1 MPRAHTPIRVAII
14 GYGLAGSTFHAP
26 FIVTTPSL
34 VVRAVVTRDP
44 ERRAQAAREH
54 PDARLVDTADE
65 LWAHADELDLVVVA
79 TPNRTHVALARAA
92 LAAGLAV
99 VVDKPFAPTA
109 AEAEALIAE
118 ARRRGLLLTVYQ
130 NRRWDG
136 DFITLRQLVAAGSLG
151 TVYRLESRFDRWRP
165 TPKGN
170 WRERGDPAEAGGLL
184 YDLGSHLIDQALVL
198 LGPVTS
204 VYAELDR
211 RRDGIEA
218 DDDSFL
224 ALTHASGA
232 RSHLAMSA
240 VAAQTIVRL
249 RALGSR
255 AAYVKHGLDVQE
267 EALRRGERPDRP
279 GWGEEP
285 PERWGSLGAGDDL
298 KPVQTARGDYQAF
311 YAGVS
316 RALREGG
323 APPVDPADALAGLR
337 IIEAAQRSAATRGVI
352 QVDGERSITSS
363 RKPNGSSK

>member
-1 MPRAHTPIRVAII
+1 MHSTHTPIRVAII

-26 FIVTTPSL
+26 FIVTTPAL
-34 VVRAVVTRDP
+34 EVRAIVTRDP
-44 ERRAQAAREH
+44 ERRAQAMRDH
-54 PDARLVDTADE
+54 PRAQLVDTADE
-65 LWAHADELDLVVVA
+65 LWARADELDLVVIA
-79 TPNRTHVALARAA
+79 TPNRSHVPLAHAA

-99 VVDKPFAPTA
+99 VVDKPLAPTA
-109 AEAEALIAE
+109 AEAEALIE
-118 ARRRGLLLTVYQ
+118 DARRRGLFLSVYQ

-136 DFITLRQLVAAGSLG
+136 DFITLRRLVAAGSLG
-151 TVYRLESRFDRWRP
+151 TVYRFESRFDRWRP

-170 WRERGDPAEAGGLL
+170 WRERGDPAEAGGIL

-198 LGPVTS
+198 LGPVMS

-211 RRDGIEA
+211 RRGGVEA

-232 RSHLAMSA
+232 RSHLGMSA
-240 VAAQTIVRL
+240 VAAQPIVRL
-249 RALGSR
+249 RVLGSR

-285 PERWGSLGAGDDL
+285 PERWGSLGAGDDVH
-298 KPVQTARGDYQAF
+298 PVPTDRGDYPAF
-311 YAGVS
+311 YAGVA

-323 APPVDPADALAGLR
+323 PPPVDPEDALAGLR
-337 IIEAAQRSAATRGVI
+337 IIEAAQRSAATGSVI
-352 QVDGERSITSS
+352 ELERERSM
-363 RKPNGSSK
+363 RADG

>member
-1 MPRAHTPIRVAII
+1 MNTTKSAGTPIRVALI
-14 GYGLAGSTFHAP
+14 GYGLAGASFHSP
-26 FIVTTPSL
+26 FIATTPSMAL
-34 VVRAVVTRDP
+34 RAIVTRDP
-44 ERRAQAAREH
+44 ERRARAARDH
-54 PDARLVDTADE
+54 PQARLVDDAEALWKDAADF
-65 LWAHADELDLVVVA
+65 DLVVVA
-79 TPNRTHVALARAA
+79 TPNRTHVPLARAA
-92 LAAGLAV
+92 LEAGLPV

-109 AEAEALIAE
+109 AEGEALIAE
-118 ARRRGLLLTVYQ
+118 ARRRGLPLTVYH

-136 DFITLRQLVAAGSLG
+136 DFITLRRLVADGSLG
-151 TVYRLESRFDRWRP
+151 TVFRFESRFDRWRP

-170 WRERGDPAEAGGLL
+170 WRERGDPAEAGGIL

-211 RRDGIEA
+211 RRGGAEA

-224 ALTHASGA
+224 ALAHTSGA
-232 RSHLAMSA
+232 RSHLGMSA

-249 RALGSR
+249 RVLGSR

-285 PERWGSLGAGDDL
+285 PERWGSLGAADDVR
-298 KPVQTARGDYQAF
+298 PVPTVRGEYPAF
-311 YAGVS
+311 YAGVA

-323 APPVDPADALAGLR
+323 PMPVDPEDALAGLR
-337 IIEAAQRSAATRGVI
+337 IIEAARHSAATEAVVRLV
-352 QVDGERSITSS
+352 
-363 RKPNGSSK
+363 

>member
-1 MPRAHTPIRVAII
+1 MTSPANTPIRVALI
-14 GYGLAGSTFHAP
+14 GYGLAGASFHAP

-34 VVRAVVTRDP
+34 ALCAIVTRDP
-44 ERRAQAAREH
+44 ERRARAAHDH
-54 PDARLVDTADE
+54 PGVRLVDDADA
-65 LWAHADELDLVVVA
+65 LWGQASELDLVVVA
-79 TPNRTHVALARAA
+79 TPNRTHVPLARAA
-92 LAAGLAV
+92 LEAGLPV

-109 AEAEALIAE
+109 AEGEALIHE
-118 ARRRGLLLTVYQ
+118 ARRRGLLLTVYH

-136 DFITLRQLVAAGSLG
+136 DFITLRRLVAAGSLG
-151 TVYRLESRFDRWRP
+151 TVLRFESRFDRWRP

-170 WRERGDPAEAGGLL
+170 WRERGDPAEAGGIL

-211 RRDGIEA
+211 RREGAEA

-224 ALTHASGA
+224 ALAHASGA
-232 RSHLAMSA
+232 RSHLGMSA

-249 RALGSR
+249 RVLGSR

-279 GWGEEP
+279 GWGDEP
-285 PERWGSLGAGDDL
+285 AERWGSLGAGDDVH
-298 KPVQTARGDYQAF
+298 PVPTARGEYPAF
-311 YAGVS
+311 YAGVA

-323 APPVDPADALAGLR
+323 PAPVDPEDALAGLR
-337 IIEAAQRSAATRGVI
+337 IIEAARRSAAT
-352 QVDGERSITSS
+352 
-363 RKPNGSSK
+363 GSVVRLG

>member
-1 MPRAHTPIRVAII
+1 MNTPAHSPIRVALI

-26 FIVTTPSL
+26 FITTTPWL
-34 VVRAVVTRDP
+34 ALRAIVTADP
-44 ERRAQAAREH
+44 ERRARAAHDH
-54 PDARLVDTADE
+54 PEARLVDNADA
-65 LWAHADELDLVVVA
+65 LWAQARELDLVVVA
-79 TPNRTHVALARAA
+79 TPNRTHAPLARAA
-92 LAAGLAV
+92 LEAGLPV

-109 AEAEALIAE
+109 AEAEALIHE
-118 ARRRGLLLTVYQ
+118 ARQRKLLLTVYQ

-136 DFITLRQLVAAGSLG
+136 DFITLRQLVASGSLG
-151 TVYRLESRFDRWRP
+151 TVFRLESRFDRWRP
-165 TPKGN
+165 SPKGN
-170 WRERGDPAEAGGLL
+170 WRERGDPAEAGGIL

-211 RRDGIEA
+211 RRDGVEA

-232 RSHLAMSA
+232 RSHLGLSA

-249 RALGSR
+249 RAFGTR

-267 EALRRGERPDRP
+267 EALRRGERPDRA

-285 PERWGSLGAGDDL
+285 PERWGSLGAGDEVQ
-298 KPVQTARGDYQAF
+298 PVPTARGEYPAF
-311 YAGVS
+311 YASVA

-323 APPVDPADALAGLR
+323 PPPVDPEDALAGLR
-337 IIEAAQRSAATRGVI
+337 IIEAARSSATTGSVI
-352 QVDGERSITSS
+352 RIG
-363 RKPNGSSK
+363 

>member
-1 MPRAHTPIRVAII
+1 MALRAI
-14 GYGLAGSTFHAP
+14 
-26 FIVTTPSL
+26 
-34 VVRAVVTRDP
+34 VTRDP
-44 ERRAQAAREH
+44 ERRARAARDH
-54 PDARLVDTADE
+54 PLARLFDDADA
-65 LWAHADELDLVVVA
+65 LWKEAANFDLVVVA
-79 TPNRTHVALARAA
+79 TPNRTHVPLTRAA
-92 LAAGLAV
+92 LEAGLPV

-109 AEAEALIAE
+109 AEGEALIAE
-118 ARRRGLLLTVYQ
+118 ARRRGVPLTVYH

-136 DFITLRQLVAAGSLG
+136 DFITLRRLVSAGSLG
-151 TVYRLESRFDRWRP
+151 TVFRFESRFDRWRP

-170 WRERGDPAEAGGLL
+170 WRERGDPAEAGGIL

-211 RRDGIEA
+211 RRGAVEA

-224 ALTHASGA
+224 ALLHASGA
-232 RSHLAMSA
+232 RSHLGMSA

-279 GWGEEP
+279 DWGEEP
-285 PERWGSLGAGDDL
+285 PERWGSLGTGDDVQ
-298 KPVQTARGDYQAF
+298 PVPTVRGEYPAF
-311 YAGVS
+311 YAGVA

-323 APPVDPADALAGLR
+323 PMPVDPEDALAGLR
-337 IIEAAQRSAATRGVI
+337 IIEAAQRSAATGSVI
-352 QVDGERSITSS
+352 HLG
-363 RKPNGSSK
+363 